1 MVGRN
6 RKFEG
11 HSDWMNEF
19 NKIHNVDYYY
29 DKKTQKKKTE
39 KKKNRSWT
47 LHSQTQSRIQSIE
60 LSG

>member
-19 NKIHNVDYYY
+19 NKIHNEDYYY
-29 DKKTQKKKTE
+29 DKKTQKKKTQ
-39 KKKNRSWT
+39 KKKTDRKRYT
-47 LHSQTQSRIQSIE
+47 VKRHPIFKV
-60 LSG
+60 